1 VAGGEEESIGALE
14 LSMGAAGRHRG
25 GHRAVEVALPGQA
38 AVGVG
43 GGVDGGE
50 RVDVDVGGRRWEVE
64 E

>member
-1 VAGGEEESIGALE
+1 MFNGRGWTE
-14 LSMGAAGRHRG
+14 LSSGVQ
-25 GHRAVEVALPGQA
+25 RAVEVVTVGKA

-50 RVDVDVGGRRWEVE
+50 RVDVDVGGRRWGVE

>member
-1 VAGGEEESIGALE
+1 
-14 LSMGAAGRHRG
+14 
-25 GHRAVEVALPGQA
+25 VEVALPGQA